1 MRWEKKKIPFNTQH
15 QLDVEMTE
23 NNRVKIEFN
32 EAQQRFILQ
41 RMQSHERG
49 KQRLRI
55 QDAAVRA
62 LTRAS

>member
-32 EAQQRFILQ
+32 EA
-41 RMQSHERG
+41 
-49 KQRLRI
+49 
-55 QDAAVRA
+55 
-62 LTRAS
+62 